1 MLSRSFF
8 PNFGQGP
15 FPKIAGKSPV
25 IDEVSTKVS
34 YAVTYVFHFLLS
46 CIYPG
51 EVVSYPGKSSQI
63 PTLLQP
69 PGENISKSATPTE

>member
-25 IDEVSTKVS
+25 ILEKESPVILLDNYGRFITM
-34 YAVTYVFHFLLS
+34 VT
-46 CIYPG
+46 
-51 EVVSYPGKSSQI
+51 VVNSINEFI
-63 PTLLQP
+63 P
-69 PGENISKSATPTE
+69 